1 MSHKKK
7 SKKPPPL
14 PLILPTEDDNN
25 GQLNII
31 PPNDHFIVPD
41 DDTYKYDFLIFDTL
55 CGVYCIHFRSFE
67 YLYLNKVIFDEIT
80 SQLCLISDFLKLILE
95 SARCAGTV

>member
-41 DDTYKYDFLIFDTL
+41 EETYNRLHPNHV
-55 CGVYCIHFRSFE
+55 G
-67 YLYLNKVIFDEIT
+67 LN
-80 SQLCLISDFLKLILE
+80 
-95 SARCAGTV
+95 R